1 MLTSQELRDSLTL
14 FEIAPGKKASIQTLA
29 HLLPDIETTL
39 FFGKAYKMNA
49 DRLSR
54 LLRILFK
61 TPLLQA
67 LEEGGHSE
75 ALQDYIVDIY
85 PEVLEQ
91 VPNAFASAPQQTEL
105 TDALWESIDVTIAKS
120 IQDVADN
127 LGDVLEALPGKQGQ
141 MVFKTLHSLNKRRP
155 TIGDYKARI
164 HHTPVPNQLV
174 IFDVS
179 GSMSERTVRAIAPE
193 VVALSWKANA
203 SLAIVSDNCFVWDPG
218 TFTVDD
224 VLREAEYM
232 GTHYET
238 LLPLM
243 RRDWGTVITI
253 ADYDSSQSA
262 KNHLRDNAF
271 GKIGQ
276 VLDLSLVNRPTYL
289 AECVG
294 QFADKVTPL
303 LVGSSDYV
311 LS

>member
-1 MLTSQELRDSLTL
+1 MLTTQELRDSLTL
-14 FEIAPGKKASIQTLA
+14 FEIAPGKKASMQTLA
-29 HLLPDIETTL
+29 HLLPDVETTL
-39 FFGKAYKMNA
+39 FFAKAYKMDA
-49 DRLSR
+49 SRLSR
-54 LLRILFK
+54 LLYHLFR
-61 TPLLQA
+61 TPLLEAIQ
-67 LEEGGHSE
+67 EGGHSE
-75 ALQDYIVDIY
+75 ELQDYIVDIY
-85 PEVLEQ
+85 PGIMELA
-91 VPNAFASAPQQTEL
+91 PSAFVSAPQQTEL
-105 TDALWESIDVTIAKS
+105 TEALWESIDVTIAKS

-127 LGDVLEALPGKQGQ
+127 LGDVLNALPGKTGQ

-164 HHTPVPNQLV
+164 HHAPVPNQLV

-179 GSMSERTVRAIAPE
+179 GSMTESTVRSIAPE

-203 SLAIVSDNCFVWDPG
+203 TLAIVSDSCYVWDPG

-224 VLREAEYM
+224 VLRQAEYM

-303 LVGSSDYV
+303 LVGNSDYV

>member
-14 FEIAPGKKASIQTLA
+14 VEIAPGKKASMQTLA

-39 FFGKAYKMNA
+39 FFGKAYKMDA
-49 DRLSR
+49 SRLSS
-54 LLRILFK
+54 LLHHLFR
-61 TPLLQA
+61 TPLLA
-67 LEEGGHSE
+67 AIKEGGHSE
-75 ALQDYIVDIY
+75 ELQDYIVGIVPDI
-85 PEVLEQ
+85 LEMA
-91 VPNAFASAPQQTEL
+91 PNAFVQAPPKTEL
-105 TDALWESIDVTIAKS
+105 TEALWESIDVTIAKS
-120 IQDVADN
+120 ISEVAEN
-127 LGDVLEALPGKQGQ
+127 LGTVLDSLPGKTGQ
-141 MVFKTLHSLNKRRP
+141 MVFKTLHAMNKRRP
-155 TIGDYKARI
+155 TIGDYKAKI
-164 HHTPVPNQLV
+164 HHAPVPNALV

-179 GSMSERTVRAIAPE
+179 GSMSEGTVRAIAPE

-203 SLAIVSDNCFVWDPG
+203 TLAIVSDTCRVWDPG

-224 VLREAEYM
+224 VLREAEYS

-238 LLPLM
+238 LLPLL

-253 ADYDSSQSA
+253 ADYDSSQDA
-262 KNHLRDNAF
+262 KTHLRENAF

-276 VLDLSLVNRPTYL
+276 VLDLSLVSRPTYL

-303 LVGSSDYV
+303 LVGSSSYV

>member
-29 HLLPDIETTL
+29 HLLPDVETTL
-39 FFGKAYKMNA
+39 FFAKAYKMNA
-49 DRLSR
+49 DRLGR
-54 LLRILFK
+54 LLYHLFK
-61 TPLLQA
+61 TPLLAAIQ
-67 LEEGGHSE
+67 EGGHSDE
-75 ALQDYIVDIY
+75 LQDYLVDIF
-85 PEVLEQ
+85 PSITELA
-91 VPNAFASAPQQTEL
+91 PGAFVSAPPKTEL
-105 TDALWESIDVTIAKS
+105 TEALWESIDVTIAKS
-120 IQDVADN
+120 IQDVANN
-127 LGDVLEALPGKQGQ
+127 LGDVLDSLPGKTGQ
-141 MVFKTLHSLNKRRP
+141 MVFRTLHSLNKRRP

-164 HHTPVPNQLV
+164 HHAPVPNQLV

-179 GSMSERTVRAIAPE
+179 GSMTEHTVRSIAPE

-203 SLAIVSDNCFVWDPG
+203 TLAVVSDSCFVWDPG

-224 VLREAEYM
+224 VLRQAEYM

-238 LLPLM
+238 LTPLM
-243 RRDWGTVITI
+243 QRNWGTVITI
-253 ADYDSSQSA
+253 ADYDSSPSA
-262 KNHLRDNAF
+262 KDYLRENAF

>member
-14 FEIAPGKKASIQTLA
+14 FEIAPGKKASMQTLA
-29 HLLPDIETTL
+29 HLLPDVETTL
-39 FFGKAYKMNA
+39 FFAKAYNMSA
-49 DRLSR
+49 DRLTR
-54 LLRILFK
+54 LLYHLFR
-61 TPLLQA
+61 TSLLSA
-67 LEEGGHSE
+67 LQEGGHSE
-75 ALQDYIVDIY
+75 ELQDYIVDIV
-85 PEVLEQ
+85 PGILEMS
-91 VPNAFASAPQQTEL
+91 PYAFVQAPPKTEL
-105 TDALWESIDVTIAKS
+105 TDALWESIDVVIAKS

-127 LGDVLEALPGKQGQ
+127 LGTVLDSLPGKTGQ

-155 TIGDYKARI
+155 TIGDFKARI
-164 HHTPVPNQLV
+164 HHAPVPSQLV

-179 GSMSERTVRAIAPE
+179 GSMSEYTVRAIAPE

-203 SLAIVSDNCFVWDPG
+203 TLAIVSDTCRVWDPG

-224 VLREAEYM
+224 VLREAEYN

-276 VLDLSLVNRPTYL
+276 VLDLSLVNRPTFL

>member
-1 MLTSQELRDSLTL
+1 MLTTQELRDSLTL
-14 FEIAPGKKASIQTLA
+14 FEIAPGKKASMQTLA
-29 HLLPDIETTL
+29 TLLPDVETTL
-39 FFGKAYKMNA
+39 FFGKAYKMDA
-49 DRLSR
+49 GRLSR
-54 LLRILFK
+54 LLYHLFR
-61 TPLLQA
+61 TNLLAAIQ
-67 LEEGGHSE
+67 EGGHSDE
-75 ALQDYIVDIY
+75 LQDYIVDIV
-85 PEVLEQ
+85 PDILEMA
-91 VPNAFASAPQQTEL
+91 PGAFVSAPQQTEL
-105 TDALWESIDVTIAKS
+105 TEALWESIDVTIAKS

-127 LGDVLEALPGKQGQ
+127 LGDVLNSLPSKTGQ
-141 MVFKTLHSLNKRRP
+141 MVFRTLNSLNKRRP
-155 TIGDYKARI
+155 TIGDYKALI
-164 HHTPVPNQLV
+164 HHAPVPSQLV

-179 GSMSERTVRAIAPE
+179 GSMTESTVRSITPE

-203 SLAIVSDNCFVWDPG
+203 TLAIVSDTCYVWDPG

-224 VLREAEYM
+224 VLRQAEYM

-238 LLPLM
+238 LTPLM

-253 ADYDSSQSA
+253 ADYDSSPSA

-303 LVGSSDYV
+303 LVGNSDYV

>member
-1 MLTSQELRDSLTL
+1 MTSQELRDSLTL
-14 FEIAPGKKASIQTLA
+14 FEIAPGKKASMQTLA
-29 HLLPDIETTL
+29 HLLPDVETTL
-39 FFGKAYKMNA
+39 FFAKAYKMSA
-49 DRLSR
+49 ERLTN
-54 LLRILFK
+54 LLYHLFK
-61 TPLLQA
+61 TSLLSA
-67 LEEGGHSE
+67 MREGGHSE
-75 ALQDYIVDIY
+75 ELQDYIVDIV
-85 PEVLEQ
+85 PGILEM
-91 VPNAFASAPQQTEL
+91 VPDAFVQAPPKTEL

-127 LGDVLEALPGKQGQ
+127 LGTVLDSLPGKTGH
-141 MVFKTLHSLNKRRP
+141 MVFKTMHTLNKRRP
-155 TIGDYKARI
+155 TIGDHKAQI
-164 HHTPVPNQLV
+164 HHARVPDELV

-179 GSMSERTVRAIAPE
+179 GSMSESTVRAIAPE

-203 SLAIVSDNCFVWDPG
+203 SLAIVSDTCRVWDPG
-218 TFTVDD
+218 TFTVAD
-224 VLREAEYM
+224 VLREAEYS

-253 ADYDSSQSA
+253 ADYDSSPSA
-262 KNHLRDNAF
+262 KEHLRDNAY

-303 LVGSSDYV
+303 LVGSSNYV
-311 LS
+311 LG

>member
-14 FEIAPGKKASIQTLA
+14 FEIAPGKKASMQTLA
-29 HLLPDIETTL
+29 HLLTDVETTL
-39 FFGKAYKMNA
+39 FFGKAYKMPA
-49 DRLSR
+49 DRLSK
-54 LLRILFK
+54 LLYHLFR
-61 TPLLQA
+61 TPLLSAIQ
-67 LEEGGHSE
+67 EGGHSE
-75 ALQDYIVDIY
+75 ELQDYIVDIV
-85 PEVLEQ
+85 PNILEM
-91 VPNAFASAPQQTEL
+91 VPNAFVQAPPRAEL

-127 LGDVLEALPGKQGQ
+127 LGDVLDSLPGKQGQ
-141 MVFKTLHSLNKRRP
+141 MVFRTLHTMNKRRP
-155 TIGDYKARI
+155 TIGDYKAQI
-164 HHTPVPNQLV
+164 QHAPVPNQLV

-179 GSMSERTVRAIAPE
+179 GSMSEYTVRAIAPE

-203 SLAIVSDNCFVWDPG
+203 TLAIVSDTCRVWDPG

-238 LLPLM
+238 LTPLM
-243 RRDWGTVITI
+243 KRDWGTVITI
-253 ADYDSSQSA
+253 ADYDSSQDA
-262 KNHLRDNAF
+262 KSHLRDNAF

-303 LVGSSDYV
+303 LVGSSSYV
-311 LS
+311 LG

>member
-14 FEIAPGKKASIQTLA
+14 FEIAPGKKASMQTLA
-29 HLLPDIETTL
+29 HLLPDVETTL
-39 FFGKAYKMNA
+39 FFAKAYKMSA
-49 DRLSR
+49 ERLTR
-54 LLRILFK
+54 LLYHLFR
-61 TPLLQA
+61 TSLLSAIQ
-67 LEEGGHSE
+67 EGGHSDE
-75 ALQDYIVDIY
+75 LQDYIVDIV
-85 PEVLEQ
+85 PDILEFA
-91 VPNAFASAPQQTEL
+91 PNAFVTAPPKTEL
-105 TDALWESIDVTIAKS
+105 TEALWESIDVTIAKS

-127 LGDVLEALPGKQGQ
+127 LGDVLNALPGKTGQ
-141 MVFKTLHSLNKRRP
+141 MVFKTLHTMNKRRP

-164 HHTPVPNQLV
+164 THARVPNQLV

-179 GSMSERTVRAIAPE
+179 GSMTEHTVRSIAPE

-203 SLAIVSDNCFVWDPG
+203 SLAIVSDTTRVWDPG

-238 LLPLM
+238 LTPLM
-243 RRDWGTVITI
+243 KRDWGTVITI

-271 GKIGQ
+271 GRIGQ

>member
-14 FEIAPGKKASIQTLA
+14 FEIAPGKKASMQTLA
-29 HLLPDIETTL
+29 HLLPDVETTL
-39 FFGKAYKMNA
+39 FFGKAYKMSA
-49 DRLSR
+49 DRLTR
-54 LLRILFK
+54 LLYHLFR
-61 TPLLQA
+61 TSLLSA
-67 LEEGGHSE
+67 LQEGGHSE
-75 ALQDYIVDIY
+75 ELQDYIVDI
-85 PEVLEQ
+85 
-91 VPNAFASAPQQTEL
+91 VPDIMEMTPGAFVQAPPKTEL

-120 IQDVADN
+120 IQEVADN
-127 LGDVLEALPGKQGQ
+127 LGTVLDSLPGKTGH
-141 MVFKTLHSLNKRRP
+141 MVFKTMHTLNKRRP

-164 HHTPVPNQLV
+164 HHARVPSQLV

-179 GSMSERTVRAIAPE
+179 GSMTESTVRAIAPE

-203 SLAIVSDNCFVWDPG
+203 SLAIVSDTTRVWDPG
-218 TFTVDD
+218 TFTVAD
-224 VLREAEYM
+224 VLREAEYS

-253 ADYDSSQSA
+253 ADYDSSQDA

-311 LS
+311 LG